1 MQKIREPDDLRPS
14 EAMGTADR
22 QEKEAR
28 ATPNGGAEA
37 PEIVLPVGPA
47 ESWAVRDFRGKP
59 VVLIFYPADW
69 EPVSTDQ
76 LTRYNEIVP
85 QIHALGAELV
95 GISVDSVW
103 CHQAFAKALQL
114 GFRLLSDACPR
125 GAAARAYGVYRSRQA
140 TSERALF
147 VIDKRGVIR
156 WRYVAPP
163 EINPGVD
170 GILTALEALVGGKQ
184 PT

>member
-1 MQKIREPDDLRPS
+1 LFGQWRNGAILACLQKIREPDDLRS
-14 EAMGTADR
+14 SKAMATADR
-22 QEKEAR
+22 QKKEAR

-47 ESWAVRDFRGKP
+47 ESWALRDFRGKP

-95 GISVDSVW
+95 GISVDSMW
-103 CHQAFAKALQL
+103 CHQAFAKALRL

-125 GAAARAYGVYRSRQA
+125 
-140 TSERALF
+140 
-147 VIDKRGVIR
+147 
-156 WRYVAPP
+156 APP
-163 EINPGVD
+163 RGPMACTGPVK
-170 GILTALEALVGGKQ
+170 LRVSARSS
-184 PT
+184 